1 MQIPLLKT
9 IKNHLHSPNKWKVI
23 VLGVSLAFGN
33 ACSPDEV
40 TKEVI
45 QQVERKQQ
53 ITSHQSEKY
62 EEALVVMTNPVKMSE
77 SFEVVSDAISQ
88 LDFQQPLVLESLNFN
103 LPVDEK
109 VYVKRVTKQL
119 ETFDYFNNNFDESE
133 EAVSLGYL
141 IKNSGFSSV
150 GIIHLESFVDLMDT
164 QEFSSM
170 EDIKSTLNTFKL
182 EIESDEKLA
191 EDEKTALL
199 SAYHLI
205 FFNLETIIQTVEDNT
220 ISTPVARCRFFC
232 KTWRVLKSM
241 YVGGAVG
248 ALVLLSQEQLWEQS
262 QD

>member
-1 MQIPLLKT
+1 
-9 IKNHLHSPNKWKVI
+9 
-23 VLGVSLAFGN
+23 
-33 ACSPDEV
+33 
-40 TKEVI
+40 
-45 QQVERKQQ
+45 
-53 ITSHQSEKY
+53 
-62 EEALVVMTNPVKMSE
+62 
-77 SFEVVSDAISQ
+77 
-88 LDFQQPLVLESLNFN
+88 
-103 LPVDEK
+103 
-109 VYVKRVTKQL
+109 
-119 ETFDYFNNNFDESE
+119 
-133 EAVSLGYL
+133 
-141 IKNSGFSSV
+141 V

-191 EDEKTALL
+191 EDEKVALL

-248 ALVLLSQEQLWEQS
+248 ALIGTLGGTPGTIVTGTIVGAVTGLASGIS
-262 QD
+262 HHVING